1 MHLNPDQP
9 VIYMPCFKERF
20 LEPYVMIKRS
30 ERIPL
35 FNELFINY
43 GFNKVEWIENLRYLG
58 YEFYVL
64 NNGFAV
70 DIPHKSYGFE
80 HSVVM
85 MM

>member
-1 MHLNPDQP
+1 
-9 VIYMPCFKERF
+9 
-20 LEPYVMIKRS
+20 MIGCTEIRS
-30 ERIPL
+30 
-35 FNELFINY
+35 LFINY